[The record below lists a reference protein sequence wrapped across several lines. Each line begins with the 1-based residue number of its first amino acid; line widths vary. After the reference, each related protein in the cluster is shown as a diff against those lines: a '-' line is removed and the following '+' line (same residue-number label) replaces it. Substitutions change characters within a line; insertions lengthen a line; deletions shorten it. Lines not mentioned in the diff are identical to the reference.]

1 TPLTRRCFRCTAV
14 AWRPQVQTC
23 HRMHDQLQ
31 TDLLCT
37 IRDGE
42 TTLGKKDTEICSLTK
57 DNVLLRNGND
67 AKDREIERLKAQLLH
82 SKEVDGAQDIA
93 DRSTEPPS
101 TSLHSRWGS
110 ADSVD
115 GASIFRAGNN
125 PAASKT
131 PCGRKAPSASA
142 AIIAGAAAGTFVYS
156 KASRRATDK
165 SATDVIATSA
175 VSDADRAA
183 AEALIAAAR
192 LETCGLTMRR
202 AATLAG

>member
-1 TPLTRRCFRCTAV
+1 MWSAERQIDGLTARNAQLEKNLVCLEAD
-14 AWRPQVQTC
+14 VQTC

-42 TTLGKKDTEICSLTK
+42 TTLGKKDAEICSLT
-57 DNVLLRNGND
+57 
-67 AKDREIERLKAQLLH
+67 KDREIERLKAQLLH

-101 TSLHSRWGS
+101 PSLHSRWGS

-131 PCGRKAPSASA
+131 PFGRKAPNASA

-156 KASRRATDK
+156 KASLRATDK
-165 SATDVIATSA
+165 SATDDVIATSA

>member
-1 TPLTRRCFRCTAV
+1 MWSAERRIDGLTAKNAQLETNLACLEAD
-14 AWRPQVQTC
+14 VQTC

-42 TTLGKKDTEICSLTK
+42 TTLGKKDTEICSLT
-57 DNVLLRNGND
+57 
-67 AKDREIERLKAQLLH
+67 KDREIERLKAQLLH